1 MAEQHFNVA
10 FLGGGSGGYVGAIR
24 AAQLGMQVAVIER
37 DKLGGTCLHRGCIP
51 SKAYLESAHVYTE
64 FQHRETFGLTADN
77 VGYDFGGIQ
86 SYTQKVV
93 TENWKGVQ
101 FLMRKNKITVIEG
114 DGTITGTG
122 QIAVQ
127 GKDQQQVT
135 ADNIVIATGTAP
147 RTLGIQVDGKRIFTS
162 DNVWSASE
170 MPKSVIILG
179 GGVIGSEFA
188 SFFNGFGVECTI
200 VEMLPSLL
208 PMMDEE
214 VGRELGR
221 IYSRR
226 GIKVT
231 TGARALTDSVKSG
244 DEGVQIDIEVTGQP
258 GSGSGQR
265 QTLKADHLLLA
276 VAREAVTEGL
286 GLDTVNIQTERGYI
300 KIGQNQRTTADGF
313 FGVGD
318 VVGGYG
324 LAHKAYAEG
333 ILAAETI
340 AGVNKINSIDPN
352 RIPQPV
358 FSFPQ
363 VAAIGITEKQA
374 RDSGAE
380 VEIGKFPFQGNAK
393 AKILG
398 DATGFVKIVADKG
411 SGDVLG
417 VHMLGPSVTEF
428 IAEAALG
435 KFLEA
440 TPWELAYNIHPHPTL
455 SEALGEAAHAAEG
468 EGALHI

>member
-1 MAEQHFNVA
+1 VADQHFTVA

-51 SKAYLESAHVYTE
+51 SKAYLESAQVYGE
-64 FQHRETFGLTADN
+64 MQHRETFGLRAEN
-77 VGYDFGGIQ
+77 VGYQFDGIK
-86 SYTQKVV
+86 SWSQKVV
-93 TENWKGVQ
+93 NENWNGVK
-101 FLMRKNKITVIEG
+101 FLMRKNKIAVIEG
-114 DGTITGTG
+114 DGSIAGRGRIDVKTKDGG
-122 QIAVQ
+122 QR
-127 GKDQQQVT
+127 VT

-147 RTLGIQVDGKRIFTS
+147 RTLGITVDGKRVFTS
-162 DNVWSASE
+162 DNVWTATE

-179 GGVIGSEFA
+179 GGVIGAEFA
-188 SFFNGFGVECTI
+188 SFFRAFDVEVTI
-200 VEMLPSLL
+200 VEMLGGLI

-221 IYSRR
+221 LYNRR
-226 GIKVT
+226 GIKVM
-231 TGARALTDSVKSG
+231 TGAKAITDSVQVS
-244 DEGVQIDIEVTGQP
+244 DDSVRIDVEVNGE
-258 GSGSGQR
+258 R
-265 QTLKADHLLLA
+265 QTLQADHLLLA
-276 VAREAVTEGL
+276 AARDASSTTAGIGLEAVGVET
-286 GLDTVNIQTERGYI
+286 DRGYV
-300 KIGQNQRTTADGF
+300 KIGDNQRTTAEGF
-313 FGVGD
+313 FAVGD
-318 VVGGYG
+318 VAGGYG

-333 ILAAETI
+333 ILAAESI
-340 AGVNKINSIDPN
+340 AGKNKLNSIDPN
-352 RIPQPV
+352 RVPQPV

-374 RDSGAE
+374 RESGAE

-393 AKILG
+393 AKIVG
-398 DATGFVKIVADKG
+398 DSSGFVKIVADKR

-417 VHMLGPSVTEF
+417 VHMIGPSVTEF

-435 KFLEA
+435 KFLES
-440 TPWELAYNIHPHPTL
+440 TPWEIAYNIHPHPTL